1 MIKKLIKDGGQ
12 NPIDAVRMGC
22 KIYHGPYFYN
32 FQEIYEFLIKNNISK
47 VVWNSDEL
55 FNYLKDDLENNK
67 KNIGQF
73 SKLIDSIGEK
83 TFDETMKK
91 INKFLDVETF

>member
-1 MIKKLIKDGGQ
+1 MARRI
-12 NPIDAVRMGC
+12 C
-22 KIYHGPYFYN
+22 YF
-32 FQEIYEFLIKNNISK
+32 YEFLIKNNISK